1 MRHDRQT
8 RNRCTIR
15 GCDGVVRFN
24 QKRPGLRF
32 CRTHE
37 EHYQL
42 ENVEELET
50 SLDYIAANTVAIDGI
65 GCWQYQGKQPNGSV
79 PDPEDNRTRTKHLSN
94 GSNWLT
100 HRFLYVHFF
109 GGHHGSLE
117 LHHLCRVPACVNPGH
132 LEPVTG
138 TYNRWI
144 ESDQPD
150 AERQRETDRQRVLFE
165 PERPT
170 DQTRA
175 DELDGFTAQLNKGI
189 H

>member
-8 RNRCTIR
+8 RSRCTIR

-24 QKRPGLRF
+24 QKRDGPRF

-37 EHYQL
+37 EQYQL
-42 ENVEELET
+42 ENPDELSRT
-50 SLDYIAANTVAIDGI
+50 LDYIAEHMTVIAES
-65 GCWQYQGKQPNGSV
+65 GCWQYQGRQPNGSI
-79 PDPEDNRTRTKHLSN
+79 PDPEDNRSRTRILFN
-94 GSNWLT
+94 GSNWLA
-100 HRFLYVHFF
+100 HRFLYVHLI

-150 AERQRETDRQRVLFE
+150 AERQRETDRQRVRFE
-165 PERPT
+165 PERPA

-175 DELDGFTAQLNKGI
+175 DELDRFTAQLNKGI